1 MSAMGE
7 IKALGAYGTKVDGKG
22 TTAFWLNDA
31 HVIDAGNLL
40 TGMHDKVADIEGIWL
55 THSHLDHLLDIA
67 FIMSGYFTDRKTPL
81 RIMGLPETLDAV
93 KEHFL
98 NDKIW
103 PDFSEIKMADSDM
116 MSVEYVAIEFG
127 KVYDIGKGMSVEPIE
142 ADHIVPCCGYKVRD
156 AERSVVISS
165 DTYSLDAVI
174 EKIDTDESVTAAV
187 VECSFPSKMET
198 IAQVSK
204 HLTPKI
210 LFEQLEA
217 VKKKNIKLYI
227 NHIKPTYETQI
238 RAEIEA
244 MKGSWNCIILQDGDE
259 IPF

>member
-1 MSAMGE
+1 MGE
-7 IKALGAYGTKVDGKG
+7 IRALGAYGTKVDGKG
-22 TTAFWLNDA
+22 TTAFWLNDR

-67 FIMSGYFTDRKTPL
+67 FIMSGYFTDRKRPL

-103 PDFSEIKMADSDM
+103 PDFSEIKMADSEL
-116 MSVEYVAIEFG
+116 MSVEYFPIEIG
-127 KVYDIGKGMSVEPIE
+127 KIYDIGNGMHIEPIP
-142 ADHIVPCCGYKVRD
+142 ADHIVPCCGYKVSD
-156 AERSVVISS
+156 AESAVLISS
-165 DTYSLDAVI
+165 DTYSLDAMI
-174 EKIDTDESVTAAV
+174 EKIENDETVRSIV
-187 VECSFPSKMET
+187 VECSFPSKMEM

-204 HLTPKI
+204 HLTPKL
-210 LFEQLEA
+210 LFDQLEA
-217 VKKKNIKLYI
+217 LNNRNLKLYI

-244 MKGSWNCIILQDGDE
+244 MKGSWDCIILQDGDE
-259 IPF
+259 ISY